1 LPSIVILL
9 TFHHSTSDY
18 DGLSIPSGGIQAF
31 FEQSGSDALLIYD
44 ACHSAETA
52 ISRDSRSPQSITELI
67 AACGFQT
74 TAPGVGDH
82 SLTHTLTKELRHL
95 RTGDR
100 PFSVSELFSRVLTRL
115 KHTPSRE
122 ERTTTVHTTLTWE
135 ASGRC
140 IMLEPL
146 IHIPSPREYP
156 PDTMPLAL
164 FLDTQGE
171 LDTEEYEKW
180 ISNAPSSVSNVYFK
194 HPSLDEIYVDRAS
207 RARISQQNRGRDVP
221 SRSNARRRL
230 MEQEP
235 RIKQERTW

>member
-1 LPSIVILL
+1 MVILL
-9 TFHHSTSDY
+9 TFHHSTGDY

-31 FEQSGSDALLIYD
+31 FEQSGSDALLIYN

-52 ISRDSRSPQSITELI
+52 ISIDSRFLRRITELI

-74 TAPGVGDH
+74 AAPGVGDH

-95 RTGDR
+95 RNGDR

-122 ERTTTVHTTLTWE
+122 DRTTPVHTTLTWE

-146 IHIPSPREYP
+146 IRIPSPRKYP

-171 LDTEEYEKW
+171 LDTAKYEKW
-180 ISNAPSSVSNVYFK
+180 ISNAPPSVSNVYFK
-194 HPSLDEIYVDRAS
+194 CPSLDEICVDGSS
-207 RARISQQNRGRDVP
+207 RARISQQNRGQRVP